1 MNSSPPGSGRD
12 WQLLMPYSGIADPSI
27 DATTPCRNQEAER
40 MSGEEEDAVY
50 ECPFLR
56 DDPGV
61 IFVIVGVVEERIKSC
76 KADLSA
82 KRCAAAVPLLLQ
94 EDQSDSQ
101 RKGKP

>member
-1 MNSSPPGSGRD
+1 
-12 WQLLMPYSGIADPSI
+12 MPYRGIADPSI

-82 KRCAAAVPLLLQ
+82 KRCAAAVPSLLQ